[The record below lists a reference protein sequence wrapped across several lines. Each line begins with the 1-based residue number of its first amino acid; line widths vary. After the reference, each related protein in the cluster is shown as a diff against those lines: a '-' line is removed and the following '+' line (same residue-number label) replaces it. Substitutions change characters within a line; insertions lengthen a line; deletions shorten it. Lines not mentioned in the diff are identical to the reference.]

1 MRSRIVLSSRSGG
14 RQFTW
19 GNFFIPVLLLII
31 ILLTYI
37 TFIAENRRY
46 ILKLNEK
53 YIEET
58 TSLTVQR
65 VDELLYARQKS
76 LDTLAL
82 TLQGWIDGPEVDSE
96 MLKFLQDNSIFD
108 YVEFIDSTGLN
119 HNAYGVSSDSTDREN
134 YLKGIKGESGIFTI
148 FNSRIT
154 SETIMESAF

>member
-1 MRSRIVLSSRSGG
+1 MRSRIVLSSGSGG

-76 LDTLAL
+76 LDTLAI

-96 MLKFLQDNSIFD
+96 MLKFL
-108 YVEFIDSTGLN
+108 
-119 HNAYGVSSDSTDREN
+119 
-134 YLKGIKGESGIFTI
+134 
-148 FNSRIT
+148 
-154 SETIMESAF
+154 